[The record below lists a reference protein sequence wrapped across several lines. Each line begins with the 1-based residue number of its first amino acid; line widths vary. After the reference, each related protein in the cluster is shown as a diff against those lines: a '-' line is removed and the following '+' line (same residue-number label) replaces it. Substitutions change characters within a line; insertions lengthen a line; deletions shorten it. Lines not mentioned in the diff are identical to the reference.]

1 MNYREKLAVVIVLA
15 LLLALPSYSEAH
27 FRTILSDAGVLVE
40 TTTDF
45 HSHAY
50 VSWDGNWG
58 AYYVTAPRRTEFYYR
73 VYYYDP
79 WPIST
84 VSVVLGYPWHSCSYW
99 SHCYYRHP
107 CYSYNYWPTYYHR
120 HYHHSHHHRRHYT
133 HYSPPPSSTRSS
145 GTWGSSPSGSHPPY
159 TNRYSCPPDQKPTYA
174 SSGRSSTSGAVVG
187 TRMPAYRAPTTYR
200 TSTPRYSTPVRT
212 GGTYSRSAPTRSYS
226 SSSSYSR
233 SYSRPS
239 SSRSYGSRGAPRSY
253 GGGRSGRTSRY

>member
-1 MNYREKLAVVIVLA
+1 MNYREKLAVVIVFA
-15 LLLALPSYSEAH
+15 LLLALPSVSEAH

-45 HSHAY
+45 HSQAY
-50 VSWDGNWG
+50 VNWDGTWG

-84 VSVVLGYPWHSCSYW
+84 VSVVLGYPWHSCTYW

-107 CYSYNYWPTYYHR
+107 CYTYHYWPTYYR
-120 HYHHSHHHRRHYT
+120 TCYHSNYYPRRHYT

-159 TNRYSCPPDQKPTYA
+159 TNRYANPPAQGSA
-174 SSGRSSTSGAVVG
+174 SSGTVVG
-187 TRMPAYRAPTTYR
+187 TRLPDYRAPTTYR

-212 GGTYSRSAPTRSYS
+212 GGSYTRSAPTRSYTSPS
-226 SSSSYSR
+226 SSSSR